1 MTLAV
6 LSKRWLSGHMI
17 LGAVLG
23 VVILHPVSSA
33 VTWWFETRHETAE
46 QAESLRR
53 FVTQRLV
60 QTFTPEDQLK
70 EP

>member
-1 MTLAV
+1 LTLAV

-33 VTWWFETRHETAE
+33 VT
-46 QAESLRR
+46 
-53 FVTQRLV
+53 
-60 QTFTPEDQLK
+60 
-70 EP
+70 